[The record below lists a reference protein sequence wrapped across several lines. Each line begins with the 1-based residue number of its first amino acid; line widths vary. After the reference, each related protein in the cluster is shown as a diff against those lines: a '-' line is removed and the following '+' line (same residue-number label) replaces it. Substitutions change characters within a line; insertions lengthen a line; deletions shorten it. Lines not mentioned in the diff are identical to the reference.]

1 MLPMQATAAQAPAP
15 PATTAPVTAPLPAPA
30 PLPTTVL
37 VRTADGTQLT
47 LPVPVTRQDVENLR
61 ARREELSNQLTSAAG
76 RRKRLAEEL
85 AQQPPG
91 AEAVRAGLEGR
102 LRVLDVRLAQL
113 ESDIAATGQQLSAAP
128 EGLVSSQSVPRGGD
142 MPENVMT
149 VSVVFTIFILFPL
162 ALTLARNMWKKG
174 TRSTVQTTMPPET
187 SQRLERLEQG
197 VEAIAIEIERVS
209 EGQRFVTRLLAEG
222 AQGVKLP
229 ASREAEEVRA
239 SQ

>member
-1 MLPMQATAAQAPAP
+1 MQATAAQAPAP

-102 LRVLDVRLAQL
+102 LFPVTL
-113 ESDIAATGQQLSAAP
+113 LSA
-128 EGLVSSQSVPRGGD
+128 
-142 MPENVMT
+142 
-149 VSVVFTIFILFPL
+149 
-162 ALTLARNMWKKG
+162 
-174 TRSTVQTTMPPET
+174 ET
-187 SQRLERLEQG
+187 SDRAR
-197 VEAIAIEIERVS
+197 S
-209 EGQRFVTRLLAEG
+209 FP
-222 AQGVKLP
+222 VKCSCSHDP
-229 ASREAEEVRA
+229 P
-239 SQ
+239 